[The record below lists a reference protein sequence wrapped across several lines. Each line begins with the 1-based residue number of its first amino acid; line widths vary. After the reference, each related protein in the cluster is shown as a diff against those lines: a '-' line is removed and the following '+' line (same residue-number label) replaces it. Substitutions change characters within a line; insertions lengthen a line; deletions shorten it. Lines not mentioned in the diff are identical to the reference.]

1 MYFSTA
7 SQESCLAMI
16 DENLA
21 IWALSEVK
29 GLGFAG
35 LKRLLDRYG
44 KASSVFGQSPGSLA
58 ENELINEK
66 LAAKI
71 VKDKDWDSV
80 QTEFQKTFADGC
92 SFISITD
99 PDYPRR
105 LKNISDPPPYFY
117 YFGDLKVLDKPC
129 LAVVGSRQPSDY
141 GRRITRAIVG
151 ELAVSGVTIVSG
163 LAFGI
168 DSVAHDRAL
177 KSGGA
182 TAAVCGNGLD
192 IIYPAGNRKLAEGIV
207 RSGCLISEFRKGT
220 KPESYNFPVRNRIIS
235 GLSDGVLVVEAK
247 ERSGAL
253 ITANL
258 AADQGREVLAV
269 PGNIDNE
276 LSKGPNSLLRQGA
289 APVSCAQ
296 DIFDY
301 FRWHKSKANERLS
314 RERPNLSGEEKNVFD
329 HLSVEPIHLD
339 DLMRKTG
346 LGPGKTAEVLLKL
359 ELKGFIIRKP
369 GNFLVLS

>member
-1 MYFSTA
+1 MV
-7 SQESCLAMI
+7 

-21 IWALSEVK
+21 IWALCEVK

-35 LKRLLDRYG
+35 LKRLLERY
-44 KASSVFGQSPGSLA
+44 KRASAVFEQSPGSLA
-58 ENELINEK
+58 ENELISDK
-66 LAAKI
+66 LAARI
-71 VKDKDWDSV
+71 LEDRDWDIIQS
-80 QTEFQKTFADGC
+80 EYQKTFAEGC
-92 SFISITD
+92 LFVSITD
-99 PDYPRR
+99 QNYPRR
-105 LKNISDPPPYFY
+105 LKNISDPPPYLY
-117 YFGDLKVLDKPC
+117 YSGELRVLEKPC
-129 LAVVGSRQPSDY
+129 LAVVGSRQPGDY

-151 ELAVSGVTIVSG
+151 ELAASGITIVSG

-168 DSVAHDRAL
+168 DSVAHESTLR
-177 KSGGA
+177 SGGV
-182 TAAVCGNGLD
+182 TVAVCGNGLD
-192 IIYPAGNRKLAEGIV
+192 IVYPAGNRKLAEEIAMN
-207 RSGCLISEFRKGT
+207 GCLISEFRKGT
-220 KPESYNFPVRNRIIS
+220 KPDPYNFPVRNRIIS

-269 PGNIDNE
+269 PGNIDND

-289 APVSCAQ
+289 VPVSCAQ

-301 FRWHKSKANERLS
+301 FRWHKSNANERIK
-314 RERPNLSGEEKNVFD
+314 RERPDLSGQEKDVFD
-329 HLSVEPIHLD
+329 CLSVEPIHMD

-346 LGPGKTAEVLLKL
+346 LGPGRTAEVLLRL